1 MPGLGFLDTNVLVY
15 AYDSTNP
22 EKSRVARELLGEAVA
37 GGHVISTHVLAEF
50 ASAMLHRVTPRADP
64 KLLAE
69 ALDVLAP
76 IRVIVADAEVV
87 RRAIAARTAYGLHFY
102 DSMIVAA
109 AERAGCNRLLSEDFN
124 TGQNY
129 FGITAENPFQ

>member
-1 MPGLGFLDTNVLVY
+1 MSSLGFLDTNVLVY

-22 EKSRVARELLGEAVA
+22 AKRRVARGLLEEAVK
-37 GGHVISTHVLAEF
+37 GMHVISTQVLAEF
-50 ASAMLHRVTPRADP
+50 AAAMLHRVTPRADP

-76 IRVIVADAEVV
+76 VRLIVADGEVV
-87 RRAIAARTAYGLHFY
+87 RRAIAARTSYGLHFY

-109 AERAGCNRLLSEDFN
+109 AERAGCDRLLSEDFN
-124 TGQNY
+124 SGQSY
-129 FGITAENPFQ
+129 FGITAENPFR

>member
-15 AYDSTNP
+15 AYDYTHP
-22 EKSRVARELLGEAVA
+22 EKRRVARELLGEAVA

-50 ASAMLHRVTPRADP
+50 AAAMLHRVAPRADP

-109 AERAGCNRLLSEDFN
+109 AERAGCKRLLSEDFN

-129 FGITAENPFQ
+129 FGITAENPFK

>member
-15 AYDSTNP
+15 AYDYTNP
-22 EKSRVARELLGEAVA
+22 EKRRVARRLLEEAIA
-37 GGHVISTHVLAEF
+37 GKHVISTHVLTEF
-50 ASAMLHRVTPRADP
+50 AAAMLHKVTPRADP

-76 IRVIVADAEVV
+76 IRLIIADAEVV
-87 RRAIAARTAYGLHFY
+87 RRAITARTAYGLHFF
-102 DSMIVAA
+102 DGMIVAA
-109 AERAGCNRLLSEDFN
+109 AERAGCDCILSEDFN
-124 TGQNY
+124 TGQSY